1 MHDYVYQVLDGRPL
15 CNALSQLAC
24 VFMSLMPTKLQP
36 DSLNTVSFSADIHVH
51 VAAPAAAAAAA
62 AAAGVVVVVGGGGGV
77 VVVVLV
83 VVFFLLLLLF
93 CHSCGSYSTILLVTG
108 IQSCML
114 KLSFAFLD

>member
-1 MHDYVYQVLDGRPL
+1 M
-15 CNALSQLAC
+15 
-24 VFMSLMPTKLQP
+24 
-36 DSLNTVSFSADIHVH
+36 SADIHVH
-51 VAAPAAAAAAA
+51 VAAPA

-77 VVVVLV
+77 VVVVVLV
-83 VVFFLLLLLF
+83 VVFFLLLLF

>member
-1 MHDYVYQVLDGRPL
+1 M
-15 CNALSQLAC
+15 
-24 VFMSLMPTKLQP
+24 
-36 DSLNTVSFSADIHVH
+36 SADIHVH
-51 VAAPAAAAAAA
+51 VAAPAAAA
-62 AAAGVVVVVGGGGGV
+62 GVVVVVGGVVV

-83 VVFFLLLLLF
+83 VVFFLLLLF